1 MDMASNWKETLSCAT
16 ECPRCHK
23 GLTPK
28 NLRILSC
35 YDHEAICMECK
46 KQEEQRPDYEK
57 KSKDM
62 IGQCLTE
69 TEMKQG
75 DPQSYCYSH
84 FYPYKC

>member
-1 MDMASNWKETLSCAT
+1 MPQVPQGIN
-16 ECPRCHK
+16 
-23 GLTPK
+23 PK

-62 IGQCLTE
+62 IGQC
-69 TEMKQG
+69 
-75 DPQSYCYSH
+75 
-84 FYPYKC
+84 